1 MSGELRNRWAS
12 FRIQDVFI
20 PDPEKLL
27 VDLYG
32 HNVLQGK
39 IVDLSEGGP
48 GGDMFVVVEV
58 LGIDQPLIVP
68 LARVLSVV

>member
-39 IVDLSEGGP
+39 IVDLSEGGRGETCSSWWKSWESTNP
-48 GGDMFVVVEV
+48 SSC
-58 LGIDQPLIVP
+58 
-68 LARVLSVV
+68 R